1 MNGLS
6 QHQYLDG
13 NTTLAG
19 WLARPEGKARAAIV
33 VYPTIANITPRVAQ
47 KAASLAKAG
56 FVVLVADFY
65 GLEAAKEGV
74 TPQDLAKE
82 LRTDNA
88 VYRQR
93 LSAAIK
99 ELRSRPEASGLSIG
113 VIGFCMGGQ
122 AALEVARA
130 GEDLAAVV
138 SFHGLLGTAQRAGPG
153 DIIGPRI
160 LVCHGDKDPMVPRQ
174 HVTAFMEEMD
184 AAGADWHLHIYS
196 GAKHGFTDPA
206 SDKRPLDAVAYDASA
221 DCQSW
226 AAMMNFFAEI
236 FPPQKG

>member
-1 MNGLS
+1 MNGLIP
-6 QHQYLDG
+6 HQYLDG
-13 NTTLAG
+13 DTALAG
-19 WLARPEGKARAAIV
+19 WLARPEGPKRAAIV
-33 VYPTIANITPRVAQ
+33 VYPSIANLTPRVEQ

-65 GLEAAKEGV
+65 GPEAAKEGV

-82 LRTDNA
+82 LRADNA
-88 VYRQR
+88 IYRKR

-99 ELRSRPEASGLSIG
+99 ELRSLPETAGLPIG

-130 GEDLAAVV
+130 GEDLAAAV

-153 DIIGPRI
+153 DVIRPRI
-160 LVCHGDKDPMVPRQ
+160 LVCHGDKDPMVPREQ
-174 HVTAFMEEMD
+174 VTAFMEEMD
-184 AAGADWHLHIYS
+184 SAGADWHLHIYS
-196 GAKHGFTDPA
+196 SAKHGFTDPA
-206 SDKRPLDAVAYDASA
+206 SDTRPLDAVAYDASA
-221 DCQSW
+221 DLQSW

-236 FPPQKG
+236 FPPKKS